1 MSTQQFQL
9 DNIIDLEKWQKL
21 QDSLSLVTKM
31 AIITTDYKG
40 VPVSQHSQCQ
50 SFCKAVRQDE
60 TLSPYCQKCDARG
73 GLDAVRLNKPY
84 IYRCHFNIID
94 IAIPIIV
101 HNQYVGA
108 IMAGQVL
115 LKDDSVELEQIVTR
129 PSSKVTDEK
138 FRSLE
143 QDYTALPVLT
153 YDEVTTI
160 SDMLYHLCNYMV
172 EEAIDKNAVIESYR
186 QALTANSSA
195 MQTNAAV
202 VQEHSAV
209 LANAS
214 GLQGHSVVQANA
226 SELQGRSVV
235 QANASGLQGHSVVPD
250 PSADPL
256 NPSRLPEQ
264 YEQTSNKSLMKQL
277 VNEQLLNKPLF
288 NEPSSSEDL
297 VVECISPPDL
307 GIKKTAASSILQ
319 PAFDYMYTHRSVTIK
334 LTDMADLCHVSPS
347 YFSRLFTKETG
358 ESFSTFV
365 PRLKMECAKQMLES
379 TDSAISQI
387 SNELGFSEPS
397 YFIKTFKKFEKC
409 TPAVYRKKAWE
420 NGM

>member
-1 MSTQQFQL
+1 MSSQQFQL

-60 TLSPYCQKCDARG
+60 SLSPYCQKCDARG

-101 HNQYVGA
+101 HDQYIGA

-115 LKDDSVELEQIVTR
+115 LKDDSTVELEQIVTR
-129 PSSKVTDEK
+129 PPRVETDEK

-143 QDYTALPVLT
+143 QAYAELPVLT
-153 YDEVTTI
+153 YEEVATI

-186 QALTANSSA
+186 QALGANSSG
-195 MQTNAAV
+195 
-202 VQEHSAV
+202 VQMDASDQESRSAV
-209 LANAS
+209 YTNVSTRQDRPDIRATASAKSANFSKLPVHATAKEDS
-214 GLQGHSVVQANA
+214 GHSTDKLVDEAITLPN
-226 SELQGRSVV
+226 SE
-235 QANASGLQGHSVVPD
+235 
-250 PSADPL
+250 
-256 NPSRLPEQ
+256 
-264 YEQTSNKSLMKQL
+264 MKKH
-277 VNEQLLNKPLF
+277 V
-288 NEPSSSEDL
+288 S
-297 VVECISPPDL
+297 
-307 GIKKTAASSILQ
+307 SSILQ
-319 PAFDYMYTHRSVTIK
+319 PAFDYINAHRSATIK

-365 PRLKMECAKQMLES
+365 PRMKMVWAKQMLES
-379 TDSAISQI
+379 TDWAIAQI

-397 YFIKTFKKFEKC
+397 YFIKTFKKFARC
-409 TPAVYRKKAWE
+409 TPAAYRKLTWV
-420 NGM
+420 NDGMNI

>member
-1 MSTQQFQL
+1 MLYLIQAYKWKMVNSMSSQQFQL

-60 TLSPYCQKCDARG
+60 ALSPYCQKCDARG

-84 IYRCHFNIID
+84 IYKCHFNIID

-101 HNQYVGA
+101 HDQYIGA

-115 LKDDSVELEQIVTR
+115 LKDDTTVELEQIVTR
-129 PSSKVTDEK
+129 APSAETDNK

-143 QDYTALPVLT
+143 QEYAALPVLT

-172 EEAIDKNAVIESYR
+172 EEAIDKNTVIESYR
-186 QALTANSSA
+186 QALAASS
-195 MQTNAAV
+195 
-202 VQEHSAV
+202 SR
-209 LANAS
+209 
-214 GLQGHSVVQANA
+214 VQAVHA
-226 SELQGRSVV
+226 SELQERSVV
-235 QANASGLQGHSVVPD
+235 QKHSAIEVHASGTDHRSELPKSYV
-250 PSADPL
+250 SPL
-256 NPSRLPEQ
+256 ASSRLPEH
-264 YEQTSNKSLMKQL
+264 YEQMSDKSVLKPLLNEKLLNQPFS
-277 VNEQLLNKPLF
+277 NEQ
-288 NEPSSSEDL
+288 SASGDL
-297 VVECISPPDL
+297 VVEAVSSHL
-307 GIKKTAASSILQ
+307 NSNKTASNSLLQ
-319 PAFDYMYTHRSVTIK
+319 PAFDYIYTHRNDTIK
-334 LTDMADLCHVSPS
+334 LADMADLCHVSPS

-365 PRLKMECAKQMLES
+365 PRLKMEWAKQMLEC
-379 TDSAISQI
+379 TDWAIAQI

-397 YFIKTFKKFEKC
+397 YFIKTFKKFAGC
-409 TPAVYRKKAWE
+409 TPAAYRKLTWV
-420 NGM
+420 NS